1 MFIKFHLNELPDQEH
16 IEEIILKI
24 ARLMK
29 NGNATYGIVNDG
41 RVYTKQFLEQEL
53 NLNLPA
59 MIAEFSELLLS
70 NSRLQTKIKNLINAA
85 RQKKALAL
93 KSVKLIAPIDGRPKV
108 ICVGLN
114 YKDHAKEQGVKP
126 PDEPVIFMKPYTA
139 IIGPTDAI
147 EHPSF
152 IKKLDYEA
160 ELGVVIG
167 KRCRGISKND
177 VDDCILGYTA
187 FDDVSAR
194 DVQFKDGQWTRGK
207 SFDTFAPIGPWIVTA
222 DEITNP
228 HNLKIISRVNGEIRQ
243 NSNTGNMIFKV
254 NEIVSFVSRV
264 MTLDAGDIIATGTP
278 SGVGIFIK
286 PKPKLLNVG
295 DIVEIEIEKVGKL
308 RNPVVTGR
316 V

>member
-1 MFIKFHLNELPDQEH
+1 M
-16 IEEIILKI
+16 KI
-24 ARLMK
+24 ARLTK
-29 NGNATYGIVNDG
+29 NGIATYGIVNEN
-41 RVYTKQFLEQEL
+41 RVFTKHLLEQEL
-53 NLNLPA
+53 ELNLPA
-59 MIAEFSELLLS
+59 TVGEFSELLLS
-70 NSRLQTKIKNLINAA
+70 NSELNTQIKKLIYSAG
-85 RQKKALAL
+85 QKKAPAL

-114 YKDHAKEQGVKP
+114 YTDHANEQGVRP

-147 EHPSF
+147 VYPPS

-167 KRCRGISKND
+167 RICRGILKDEASD
-177 VDDCILGYTA
+177 YILGYTA

-228 HNLKIISRVNGEIRQ
+228 HALKIMSRVNGEIRQ

-254 NEIVSFVSRV
+254 DEIVSFVSRV

-278 SGVGIFIK
+278 SGVGIFMK
-286 PKPKLLNVG
+286 PKPRLLNVG
-295 DIVEIEIEKVGKL
+295 DIVEIEIEKIGKI
-308 RNPVVTGR
+308 RNPIVSGR

>member
-1 MFIKFHLNELPDQEH
+1 MSYTGNAGSGGDNS
-16 IEEIILKI
+16 LKI
-24 ARLMK
+24 ARIAK
-29 NGNATYGIVNDG
+29 NGTATYGIVNEG
-41 RVYTKQFLEQEL
+41 RVYTKQILEQEL
-53 NLNLPA
+53 SSSLPG
-59 MIAEFSELLLS
+59 MVGEFSEILLS
-70 NSRLQTKIKNLINAA
+70 NSKLNTEVRKLINSA

-114 YKDHAKEQGVKP
+114 YKDHAEEQGVKP

-147 EHPSF
+147 ELPSF

-167 KRCRGISKND
+167 KRCRGISKD
-177 VDDCILGYTA
+177 KVDDYILGYTA

-207 SFDTFAPIGPWIVTA
+207 SFDTFAPMGPWIVTA

-228 HNLKIISRVNGEIRQ
+228 HDLKIMSRVNGETRQ
-243 NSNTGNMIFKV
+243 NSNTGNMVFKV

-278 SGVGIFIK
+278 SGVGIFMK
-286 PKPKLLNVG
+286 PKPKLLSVG
-295 DIVEIEIEKVGKL
+295 DIVEIEIEKIGKIS
-308 RNPVVTGR
+308 NPVVAGK